1 MLLLLKIHPLLLG
14 YISDARSCSKLV
26 DNAIHWI
33 NLHPVGNAIGFSN
46 TYPLK
51 VIYPLECT
59 IDRERLNNRGLEAR
73 RGVTAIYGLYRFEK
87 YETAN

>member
-26 DNAIHWI
+26 DNAIQWI
-33 NLHPVGNAIGFSN
+33 NLHPIGNAIGFLN

-51 VIYPLECT
+51 VIYPLESV
-59 IDRERLNNRGLEAR
+59 IERLNNRRLEAR
-73 RGVTAIYGLYRFEK
+73 RGGTAIYGLYRYEK